1 MQEGQCRQKH
11 PECVSQKI
19 SKGQAFWAFM
29 FLTSFLFCVFVVK
42 SHMPVARQGG
52 GLEGNEICLGSQSGG
67 GEAGMSTF
75 IN

>member
-42 SHMPVARQGG
+42 SHMPVARR
-52 GLEGNEICLGSQSGG
+52 
-67 GEAGMSTF
+67 GEAWRGMKSALAASQVEERQG
-75 IN
+75 